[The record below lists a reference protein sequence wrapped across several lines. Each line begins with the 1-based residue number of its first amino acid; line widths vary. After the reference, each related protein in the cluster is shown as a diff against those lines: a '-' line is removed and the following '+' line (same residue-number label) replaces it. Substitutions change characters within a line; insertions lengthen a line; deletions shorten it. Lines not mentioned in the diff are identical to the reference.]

1 MNPFRIH
8 FDELY
13 RRHLCRHGD
22 FGLNV
27 LHVIA
32 VVGIY
37 FALAGLIDFGLKCF
51 LPDTQRMIWLLCLT
65 VPWLITLA
73 FNVPI
78 AVSLFSGLTTTA
90 LIAAVVFLPAIPA
103 WIFVVLI
110 LLLHQFQQWGH
121 KLYPMHNDMTE
132 FRDKYPKGVPLFL
145 LLSAYELPI
154 LIQFFLRWVSRSVTA
169 LQKPGNQ

>member
-1 MNPFRIH
+1 MNPFRIN

-22 FGLNV
+22 FGLNA
-27 LHVIA
+27 LHGIA

-37 FALAGLIDFGLKCF
+37 FALAGLIDFGMRLF
-51 LPDTQRMIWLLCLT
+51 LPDTLRMIWLLCLT
-65 VPWLITLA
+65 LPWLITLT

-78 AVSLFSGLTTTA
+78 AVVLLSGFTTTT

-103 WIFVVLI
+103 WIFVLLI

-121 KLYPMHNDMTE
+121 TLYPMHNDMTE
-132 FRDKYPKGVPLFL
+132 FRERYPKGLPLFL

-154 LIQFFLRWVSRSVTA
+154 LVEFFLRTHASSQHAT
-169 LQKPGNQ
+169 QKPRTG